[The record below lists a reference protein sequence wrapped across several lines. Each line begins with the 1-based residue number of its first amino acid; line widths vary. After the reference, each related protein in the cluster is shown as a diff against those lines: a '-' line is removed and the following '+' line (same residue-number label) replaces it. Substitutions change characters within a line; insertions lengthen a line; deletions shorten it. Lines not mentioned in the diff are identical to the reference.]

1 MIRESAKRSIF
12 GVAPDIE
19 QLRHRASDSLE
30 QAVNG
35 IRLHAVKREFSK
47 NLLFVFGENW
57 SHMGQFCFLTKRNS
71 VEAVNFRYE
80 PNCASASSIESS
92 GPNSFE

>member
-1 MIRESAKRSIF
+1 MQMIRQSPERSIF

-47 NLLFVFGENW
+47 NLLFVLRKNR
-57 SHMGQFCFLTKRNS
+57 SHMSHFCCLTKRNS
-71 VEAVNFRYE
+71 LEAVNFR
-80 PNCASASSIESS
+80 
-92 GPNSFE
+92 